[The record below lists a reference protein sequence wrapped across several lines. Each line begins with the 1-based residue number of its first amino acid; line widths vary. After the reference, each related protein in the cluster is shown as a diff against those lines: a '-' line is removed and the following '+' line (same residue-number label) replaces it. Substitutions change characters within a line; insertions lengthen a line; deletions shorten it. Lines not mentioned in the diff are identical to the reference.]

1 MRWICCIVV
10 VVVVGWWCG
19 FLCVFSFGGDRSG
32 RLWTRLR
39 LQVWSPPWFPYV
51 LIVVDPG
58 RVRQQVLHGSRDVL
72 VASSQRPP
80 SSFFRYLWEYNSDL
94 VGGLSEVPG
103 AVLYDHVVLRMF
115 WLLWSVVVAGVL
127 LFVPTCKICRAWS
140 F

>member
-19 FLCVFSFGGDRSG
+19 FLCVFSFDGDRSG
-32 RLWTRLR
+32 RLWTRFR

-72 VASSQRPP
+72 VASSQCPP
-80 SSFFRYLWEYNSDL
+80 SSFLRDLWEYSSDL

-103 AVLYDHVVLRMF
+103 AVLYDYVSLRYKMF
-115 WLLWSVVVAGVL
+115 
-127 LFVPTCKICRAWS
+127 
-140 F
+140 